1 MDGSCSRMFEVFLA
15 ADSFQLADS
24 DFRLAFFGPIDL
36 GARTEVLI
44 DIFLID
50 TLKGCH
56 LFSLCRK
63 KTKNDSICIRSC

>member
-1 MDGSCSRMFEVFLA
+1 MFEVFLA
-15 ADSFQLADS
+15 ADSFQVA

-50 TLKGCH
+50 ILKGWH

-63 KTKNDSICIRSC
+63 NMIQSVLEVVD